1 MVSRLTI
8 LRKSALKKFII
19 FQGLEMRKN
28 KLKLKTGLLKTKK
41 ISVNRLAYT
50 VRLLNKCPELTFDE
64 ALQKVS
70 DNKKDNPKVF

>member
-1 MVSRLTI
+1 
-8 LRKSALKKFII
+8 
-19 FQGLEMRKN
+19 MRKN
-28 KLKLKTGLLKTKK
+28 KLKLKNWITQNKK

-70 DNKKDNPKVF
+70 DNKKDNPKYSKAILLNKYKN